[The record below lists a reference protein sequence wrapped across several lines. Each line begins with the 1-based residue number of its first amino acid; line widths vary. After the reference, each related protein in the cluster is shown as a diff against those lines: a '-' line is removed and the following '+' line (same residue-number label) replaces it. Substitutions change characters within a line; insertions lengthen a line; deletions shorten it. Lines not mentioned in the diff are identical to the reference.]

1 MSEPRVSGYDPA
13 AGICWQFHNTGDQ
26 SWRCKCPVHTAKNVK
41 REWALFGRC
50 RSGRR
55 WFWSAHVSFGKHEA
69 HGWADTEESAMAAAM
84 AAVRSFNTIGSLM
97 IAHRCHGA
105 ASDTLKEIGK
115 ARGVT

>member
-1 MSEPRVSGYDPA
+1 
-13 AGICWQFHNTGDQ
+13 
-26 SWRCKCPVHTAKNVK
+26 
-41 REWALFGRC
+41 
-50 RSGRR
+50 
-55 WFWSAHVSFGKHEA
+55 
-69 HGWADTEESAMAAAM
+69 MAAAM